1 MGVAMFTLGG
11 TIGMYERDGTVTRL
25 TGAHL
30 TEAVPGLAEV
40 DLAVRDIEAVPSA
53 DLTIDRMLDVIEA
66 AELAIAEGA
75 TGIVVTQGT
84 DTIEETAFL
93 VDLLWPHPE
102 PFVFTGAM
110 RNPRLAGPDGPAN
123 VLAAARVAASAQAR
137 DRGAL
142 LVFAD
147 EVHAARWVRKTHST
161 SIATFQ
167 SPNVGPIGH
176 VVEGEVRLLAEPP
189 RRPVVV
195 EPSARP
201 SLRAALAT
209 TRVGLYTVAL
219 DDEGSLLDAAAEIYQ
234 GLVVAAFGVGHVP
247 GHLAPRLGAIAER
260 MPVVLASRTGAGSVL
275 SGTYHAPGSET
286 DLQRRGLLSARF
298 LTPYQAR
305 LLLRLLLATDRSA
318 PEDLRAAF
326 GIYG

>member
-11 TIGMYERDGTVTRL
+11 TIAMYERDGVVTRL

-53 DLTIDRMLDVIEA
+53 DLTVERMLDVIDA
-66 AELAIAEGA
+66 AEQAIAEGA

-102 PFVFTGAM
+102 PFVLTGAM

-123 VLAAARVAASAQAR
+123 VLAAARVAASAVAR

-176 VVEGEVRLLAEPP
+176 VVEGNVRLLAIPP
-189 RRPVVV
+189 
-195 EPSARP
+195 
-201 SLRAALAT
+201 
-209 TRVGLYTVAL
+209 
-219 DDEGSLLDAAAEIYQ
+219 
-234 GLVVAAFGVGHVP
+234 
-247 GHLAPRLGAIAER
+247 
-260 MPVVLASRTGAGSVL
+260 
-275 SGTYHAPGSET
+275 
-286 DLQRRGLLSARF
+286 
-298 LTPYQAR
+298 
-305 LLLRLLLATDRSA
+305 
-318 PEDLRAAF
+318 
-326 GIYG
+326 